1 MSVKPCSR
9 SLAWIVTA
17 KSSQAKQFRDS
28 RLSYERKKGNKW
40 DDWADYPALLD
51 RCSCQLRCLQLI
63 LMLLNAANTLRN
75 TQWHSFICLQSRR
88 FTAWAWSLDTT
99 CSPPNS
105 VRWVQWWCW
114 RSRWSM
120 VKLLVAWWLVAGND
134 NVGGDNKSTTQAG
147 WLERTFAQSRKHSK
161 WQSRYLKKAFCCCKK
176 VFPSPG
182 ANPAALSVAHLCLVL
197 VDPAKVQSLQNPDE
211 DGLQNWGR
219 NPTIQTVKTEQA
231 FASFFAQSPSPLR

>member
-1 MSVKPCSR
+1 MQLPRWLEEKMWIEAAHQIWKRLPGENFLWHGICCTPSLSSQTLVLKHLAMWKVKPCSR

-40 DDWADYPALLD
+40 DDRADYPALLD

-120 VKLLVAWWLVAGND
+120 VMVVVKLLVAWWLVAGND

-161 WQSRYLKKAFCCCKK
+161 WQSRYLKK
-176 VFPSPG
+176 
-182 ANPAALSVAHLCLVL
+182 NL
-197 VDPAKVQSLQNPDE
+197 
-211 DGLQNWGR
+211 
-219 NPTIQTVKTEQA
+219 
-231 FASFFAQSPSPLR
+231 